1 MGRTLALRRT
11 AHIRA
16 FALAMFASLAL
27 QPPLHALET
36 DQYYAWGHPLADGT
50 DVVNAKFNLELQRAI
65 DSFEDQPNECVE
77 IAVRFRKRMR
87 FILFHPIETWAMHTS
102 LVARVPEDG
111 DEFVEYRRNS
121 MYRFHGP
128 FDTGMWM
135 PMTPTIQ
142 VNGIRIGTDKLSHF
156 VSSGWTYYVSRQKAL
171 DRGMSE
177 AEAEEA
183 AVRRGL
189 LEERLILGEAV
200 DGILSIADIEAGLQG
215 MQLYVDLCGGSG
227 PVLANEQGSWSIKRP
242 IDLRNYVHPGW
253 DESYRNSI
261 FRDHRW
267 EKVERGL
274 KQYCALRD
282 DPWVLA
288 RWGRYCEL
296 DRRTAIQQKVEGMVD
311 DGRLPDPA
319 RFGLDAVCGET
330 GAAGD
335 PGPAFQRPPVDLP
348 PSGDLQ
354 DLIIAEEGDTERRA
368 VPVAALRLTYP
379 QIASLSYGV
388 LLTRLP
394 VEYDC
399 RVPCDMWGGF
409 AQIEPGLGGGK
420 ASVGWGRLI
429 GEQRQGRPFLS
440 GVFLAMAGKAT
451 VLRTW
456 GDESPLPANQGYVGG
471 EFEFSVARV
480 NMGVGALHRVS
491 GDDGREWVF
500 TGHLGWG
507 F

>member
-1 MGRTLALRRT
+1 MGRPLALRRT

-16 FALAMFASLAL
+16 FALAVFACLAL

-65 DSFEDQPNECVE
+65 DSFEDQPNDCLE

-87 FILFHPIETWAMHTS
+87 FILFHAIEMWSMQTS
-102 LVARVPEDG
+102 LLERVPAHG
-111 DEFVEYRRNS
+111 DEYVEYPREC
-121 MYRFHGP
+121 MYRLHGP

-135 PMTPTIQ
+135 PLTPTIEI
-142 VNGIRIGTDKLSHF
+142 NGVRIGTDKLSHF
-156 VSSGWTYYVSRQKAL
+156 VSSGWTYYTTRQKAVR
-171 DRGMSE
+171 RGMSE
-177 AEAEEA
+177 SEAEEA

-189 LEERLILGEAV
+189 LEERLILGGAV
-200 DGILSIADIEAGLQG
+200 DGILSIADMEANLQG

-253 DESYRNSI
+253 DESYRSSI
-261 FRDHRW
+261 FHHHRW
-267 EKVERGL
+267 EKVEPGL
-274 KQYCALRD
+274 RQYCIRRGEPQTHATWD
-282 DPWVLA
+282 
-288 RWGRYCEL
+288 RYREL
-296 DRRTAIQQKVEGMVD
+296 DRPTTVLKVVEELIEQ
-311 DGRLPDPA
+311 GRLPDPA
-319 RFGLDAVCGET
+319 RFSLDAVCGVSD
-330 GAAGD
+330 AVSVQPSAL
-335 PGPAFQRPPVDLP
+335 PRLPVDAP
-348 PSGDLQ
+348 PSGDLAAA
-354 DLIIAEEGDTERRA
+354 IIAEERNTEQRTVPIAA
-368 VPVAALRLTYP
+368 VRLSYP

-394 VEYDC
+394 VAYDC

-456 GDESPLPANQGYVGG
+456 GDESPLPENQGYVGG

-491 GDDGREWVF
+491 GDDGRDWVF